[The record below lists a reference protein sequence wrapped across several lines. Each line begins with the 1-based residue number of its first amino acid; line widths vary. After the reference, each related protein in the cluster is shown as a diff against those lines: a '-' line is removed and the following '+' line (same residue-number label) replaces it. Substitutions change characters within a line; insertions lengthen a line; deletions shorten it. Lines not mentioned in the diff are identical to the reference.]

1 MLAAAG
7 AASRTRSIGETMPE
21 AATHSALGTAARSG
35 GLRFYRVH
43 GLVLASEIELPE
55 LAALQIAFDAAPD
68 VHIRLGALA
77 RPDGAAPVALD
88 VVARPD
94 GAAFVE
100 VPDVARYVAKD
111 GREIIVA
118 PDGEAH
124 PGQVR
129 TFLLGWA
136 MTLICHQR
144 DFLTL
149 HASAVAF
156 GDQVVAFAGDPGAG
170 KSTLAAHCVEA
181 GARLVADDLLRVSIV
196 GESVRAYPGVPQF
209 RLWRHALEGL
219 NWSTEGRTPI
229 FWREDKFSVPAANRI
244 EDDTLPLAGIYVL
257 QQDEG
262 ASEAAWERLT
272 GAAAATALI
281 VNSPGWLKSVDV
293 VGRRPEHFKDCVE
306 LANRVAVIRLR
317 RRFDPAKL
325 PHMAARIAAAVPGLP
340 PS

>member
-1 MLAAAG
+1 
-7 AASRTRSIGETMPE
+7 MPD
-21 AATHSALGTAARSG
+21 AATHYDFGATEHSS

-55 LAALQIAFDAAPD
+55 LAAFEIAFDRAPD
-68 VHIRLGALA
+68 VHIRLGTIA
-77 RPDGAAPVALD
+77 RPDGAAPVPLD

-124 PGQVR
+124 PGLVR
-129 TFLLGWA
+129 AFLLGLT
-136 MTLICHQR
+136 MSLICHQR
-144 DFLTL
+144 EFLTL

-156 GDQVVAFAGDPGAG
+156 GDRVVAFAGDASAG

-181 GARLVADDLLRVSIV
+181 GARLVADDLFRVSIAA
-196 GESVRAYPGVPQF
+196 ESVRAYPGASQF

-229 FWREDKFSVPAANRI
+229 YWREDKFWVPAVSRI

-257 QQDEG
+257 EQHDG
-262 ASEAAWERLT
+262 AFDAVWERLT

-281 VNSPGWLKSVDV
+281 VNSPGWLKSLDA
-293 VGRRPEHFKDCVE
+293 VGRRPGHFKDCAR
-306 LANRVAVIRLR
+306 LANRVAVTRLR
-317 RRFDPAKL
+317 RRFDPEAL
-325 PHMAARIAAAVPGLP
+325 PGMAARIAAAVRALP
-340 PS
+340 AS